1 MPLFLRMVQV
11 VDWVIALSWTLRV
24 LAWRRMLP
32 SVPDLTQT
40 TGLHPGQLPSQL
52 PSMTVIVPARNEAEN
67 IAATLRSLLVAD
79 GVALRVV
86 AVDDRSTDQTGAIME
101 AAAQGERD
109 AGSNRLEVLHV
120 EELPS

>member
-1 MPLFLRMVQV
+1 MPLFFRTVQV
-11 VDWVIALSWTLRV
+11 VDWVIALSWTWRV

-67 IAATLRSLLVAD
+67 IAATLRSLLATN
-79 GVALRVV
+79 GVALQII

-101 AAAQGERD
+101 TIAQSTGD
-109 AGSNRLEVLHV
+109 AGGNMLQVLHV
-120 EELPS
+120 A